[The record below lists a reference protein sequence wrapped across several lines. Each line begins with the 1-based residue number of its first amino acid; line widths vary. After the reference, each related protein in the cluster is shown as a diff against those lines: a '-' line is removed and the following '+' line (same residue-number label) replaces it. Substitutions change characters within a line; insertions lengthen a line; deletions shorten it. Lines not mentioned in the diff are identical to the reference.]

1 VKSIR
6 LSLLLYF
13 LALLGLALSAVFT
26 LVYQTTAKTLM
37 DKQAST
43 ANLVWTQ
50 YNDHVRESRA
60 TLDQR
65 VFRQAMLLVS
75 KSRTRQPSYEFHLF
89 LLALGH
95 SAASASS
102 TPPLYQPGHP
112 SRDVGTVNW
121 RYRFGRPYE
130 VFIKDAE
137 DYLPPASDNQPQ
149 EYFQTF
155 GLLFNPAQGRW
166 SPITYQRSA
175 SLGQQSFELPRDIRK
190 VTEADREHF
199 DDVHLDGKVLRR
211 VTLKAYLVGRNPV
224 FWMPGFGKRGNV
236 RRSEEFFYIQYASD
250 TARLEA
256 RVAQFQQ
263 QRDEQ
268 LAALEGDTAAAL
280 GHLRGRLGWTAL
292 ITFAGI
298 VTGGFVLVRLGL
310 APLSR
315 LSDAVSQVSEKDFR
329 LKIDSSRLPN
339 ELRPIAGRLAETLA
353 QLRDAFA
360 REKQAAADI
369 SHELRTPLA
378 ALTTTVDVALRKS
391 RSCEEYR
398 EILEECQ
405 VSARHMGC
413 LVEQLLALARLDAGV
428 VRLQVEP
435 VDVTELAREAADMVR
450 PLATEL
456 GLTLTYHAGDSL
468 LTEADP
474 NKVREILLNLLHNAV
489 QYNRPEGRIDLR
501 IERGAGGKG
510 KTGGVQFEVS
520 DTGIGID
527 SEVRQ
532 HIFERFY
539 RADPSRHADSPH
551 CGLGLAIVKSYVDLM
566 GGTITVDS
574 DDNGTTFRAWLPL
587 QEIRQP
593 TPSDAIRV
601 SA

>member
-1 VKSIR
+1 MKSIR

-50 YNDHVRESRA
+50 YNDHVREARA
-60 TLDQR
+60 ALDQR
-65 VFRQAMLLVS
+65 IFRQAMLLVS
-75 KSRTRQPSYEFHLF
+75 KSRTKPPSYEFNLF
-89 LLALGH
+89 LLALGQ

-102 TPPLYQPGHP
+102 TAPLYQPGHIL
-112 SRDVGTVNW
+112 GTVNS

-130 VFIKDAE
+130 VFIRDAE
-137 DYLPPASDNQPQ
+137 DYLPPAIDNQPQ
-149 EYFQTF
+149 EHFQTF
-155 GLLFNPAQGRW
+155 GLKFNHGLGRW

-175 SLGQQSFELPRDIRK
+175 SLGDHSFALPRDIRK

-199 DDVHLDGKVLRR
+199 DDVELGAKILRR
-211 VTLKAYLVGRNPV
+211 VTLKAYLVGRNPL
-224 FWMPGFGKRGNV
+224 FWMPGFGKRGAV
-236 RRSEEFFYIQYASD
+236 RRSEDYFYIQYASD
-250 TARLEA
+250 TARLEG
-256 RVAQFQQ
+256 RVAQLGQ

-268 LAALEGDTAAAL
+268 LAALEQDTAAAL
-280 GHLRGRLGWTAL
+280 AYLRGRLGWIAL
-292 ITFAGI
+292 VTFAGI

-329 LKIDSSRLPN
+329 LKIDNSRLPS
-339 ELRPIAGRLAETLA
+339 ELRPIAGRLAQTLD

-378 ALTTTVDVALRKS
+378 ALTTTVEVALRRS
-391 RSCEEYR
+391 RSSEEYR

-405 VSARHMGC
+405 LSAQHMGR
-413 LVEQLLALARLDAGV
+413 LVEQLLALARLDAGA
-428 VRLQVEP
+428 VRLQIEP
-435 VDVTELAREAADMVR
+435 VDISDLARQAADMVR
-450 PLATEL
+450 PLAVEG
-456 GLTLTYHAGDSL
+456 GLTLTCHADHPL
-468 LTEADP
+468 LAEADP
-474 NKVREILLNLLHNAV
+474 NKLREILINLLHNAV
-489 QYNRPEGRIDLR
+489 QYNRPGGRIDLTVQP
-501 IERGAGGKG
+501 RGS
-510 KTGGVQFEVS
+510 GVQLEVS
-520 DTGIGID
+520 DTGIGITP
-527 SEVRQ
+527 EARPR
-532 HIFERFY
+532 IFERFY

-574 DDNGTTFRAWLPL
+574 DSSGATFRAWLPI
-587 QEIRQP
+587 QELRFDQP
-593 TPSDAIRV
+593 APSEAIRA